1 MPIRAHPFRSSNNSA
16 AMRRHR
22 AGIIDNRAS
31 LCRNAATYSERGTS
45 MTDRSWSALTL
56 GLLASTALA
65 TPAFA
70 QTPPPV
76 DATPSTS
83 TTQSPAPGT
92 NATDVTAPPPKAQ
105 KAQEGEVQDQ
115 TEIVITAT
123 KREEFL
129 QNVPMSVQALGT
141 RRLDQLDVSNFQ
153 DYSKQL
159 PSVNRS
165 EERRVGKESRT
176 RR

>member
-1 MPIRAHPFRSSNNSA
+1 
-16 AMRRHR
+16 MR
-22 AGIIDNRAS
+22 D
-31 LCRNAATYSERGTS
+31 RNWG
-45 MTDRSWSALTL
+45 ALTL

-65 TPAFA
+65 SPAFA

-83 TTQSPAPGT
+83 TTQSTAPGT
-92 NATDVTAPPPKAQ
+92 NATDVTAPPPKVQ
-105 KAQEGEVQDQ
+105 KKQEGEVQDQ

-123 KREEFL
+123 KREEYL

-141 RRLDQLDVSNFQ
+141 RRLDQLNISNFE

-159 PSVNRS
+159 PSVNFQTS
-165 EERRVGKESRT
+165 QGGGTVIFMGRRGSSKRIAPAPLGTST
-176 RR
+176 